1 MTKLSTFYERTEKM
15 SKNPKIPHPNYEL
28 LMEKTLQRL
37 AAAGQRPRLLLHA
50 CCAPCS
56 SATLERLAGLI
67 RERMRI
73 SGKLHAITAMGR
85 MQAWLISLMPFLL
98 LIGIH
103 FVAPGLLDGVFD
115 SMIGYLMI
123 AVVVLLVTIGFLVIR
138 KITTIDI

>member
-1 MTKLSTFYERTEKM
+1 MTS
-15 SKNPKIPHPNYEL
+15 
-28 LMEKTLQRL
+28 
-37 AAAGQRPRLLLHA
+37 
-50 CCAPCS
+50 
-56 SATLERLAGLI
+56 TLERLAGLI